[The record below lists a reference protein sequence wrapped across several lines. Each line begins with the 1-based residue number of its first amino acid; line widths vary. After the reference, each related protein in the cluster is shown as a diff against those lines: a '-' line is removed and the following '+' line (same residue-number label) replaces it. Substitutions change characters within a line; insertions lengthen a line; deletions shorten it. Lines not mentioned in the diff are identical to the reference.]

1 MSSYYRT
8 LLTPNTVAT
17 IQVDFLTKSGDLSN
31 LLNLT
36 TDVCTSNGDN
46 TITNELTINTS
57 STNYSVEVYRNSILY
72 QTFNSLS
79 GNSVNIITN
88 TIGDFTYYI
97 TGNIGMTFTSQI
109 DFAIFTVIPVF
120 GTVTG
125 FNTTGQTIT

>member
-1 MSSYYRT
+1 MSLYYRT
-8 LLTPNTVAT
+8 LLMNDTLNT

-36 TDVCTSNGDN
+36 TDICTSNGDN
-46 TITNELTINTS
+46 TITNELSINTT
-57 STNYSVEVYRNSILY
+57 STNYSVQVYRNGILY

-88 TIGDFTYYI
+88 TIGDFTYYV

-109 DFAIFTVIPVF
+109 DFAIFTVIPAF
-120 GTVTG
+120 GAVTG
-125 FNTTGQTIT
+125 FNTVGQTI